1 MPISRSPKWVRSLS
15 EWGTSFPGRLTQP
28 GDQDLQNWHTHT
40 RQRLPAPVQV
50 YFPSGDHKQCQHR
63 TERGMLLQEKLLLVM
78 FLHTC
83 FPKCNYT
90 LETAKLNAHDNHTT
104 THYPGKG
111 TGWESMCPPDF
122 FLRKYVATWS
132 AVKRLGPQAEV
143 LQRGLR
149 ILHRWEQVFS
159 LAHMDTPCTR
169 SHDAGVRSCQIAFR
183 FYSPLST

>member
-40 RQRLPAPVQV
+40 RQRVPAPVQV

-90 LETAKLNAHDNHTT
+90 LETAKLNTHDNHTT

-111 TGWESMCPPDF
+111 TGWESMSPWF
-122 FLRKYVATWS
+122 FFAQICCHLV
-132 AVKRLGPQAEV
+132 
-143 LQRGLR
+143 
-149 ILHRWEQVFS
+149 
-159 LAHMDTPCTR
+159 
-169 SHDAGVRSCQIAFR
+169 SCQKARSTSRGHPERPVHLTSVRTALQLTVADPEICKGG
-183 FYSPLST
+183 FYLRTE